1 MGKKLN
7 LKGIN
12 LKDKKYIFPLIVL
25 VLVIII
31 GWFVFEVVK
40 EVNKEKAN
48 QDEQVEVNE
57 IQSLPAGE
65 GGTIVSK
72 SDAMQNAFR
81 DEAEYTAM
89 QGLYDP
95 TIITSDTTIYTAEEI
110 AYLDSLERIAQAN
123 QADIDAINA
132 EITRSNQELSE
143 ARRGATSSYPAGGGH
158 FGSQETMQSPDQ
170 DLMSEM
176 IMYQKLING
185 EEILTPQEE
194 QARREEQIRLEERQ
208 RVLQELNA
216 QETKVVEKIDNIN
229 TSAFNTISPKKRS
242 DEKLDNTIKAMVDQT
257 TKVEQGSRIRFVL
270 LDDVRIDNH
279 IIKSGTHIYGVV
291 TGFEEQRIIADIKS
305 ILVNGE
311 YLKVDLSVLDVDG
324 LRGLYVPKSA
334 FRDATKAAAS
344 QAIQGGQMNINSTPD
359 NFVGMASQA
368 LQNAYQSVAQAVSS
382 NVTKSKATVKYNTI
396 VYLTN
401 AN

>member
-1 MGKKLN
+1 MGKKIN
-7 LKGIN
+7 LKGVN

-31 GWFVFEVVK
+31 GWFVFEVIK
-40 EVNKEKAN
+40 EVNKDN
-48 QDEQVEVNE
+48 PDQVEQGQVTE
-57 IQSLPAGE
+57 IQSLPTGE
-65 GGTIVSK
+65 GGNIVSK
-72 SDAMQNAFR
+72 SEAMQNAFS

-95 TIITSDTTIYTAEEI
+95 TIIASDTTIYTAEEI
-110 AYLDSLERIAQAN
+110 AYLDSLERIAQLN
-123 QADIDAINA
+123 QADIEALNA
-132 EITRSNQELSE
+132 EISRSNQELSE
-143 ARRGATSSYPAGGGH
+143 SRRNTGTVSPGGGH

-170 DLMSEM
+170 DLMNEM
-176 IMYQKLING
+176 LMYQKLING

-194 QARREEQIRLEERQ
+194 QARREEQIRLDERQ

-229 TSAFNTISPKKRS
+229 TSAFNTISPKKKS
-242 DEKLDNTIKAMVDQT
+242 ENKHYNTFKAMVDQT
-257 TKVEQGSRIRFVL
+257 TKVEQGSRIRFAL
-270 LDDVRIDNH
+270 LEDIKIDNH

-291 TGFEEQRIIADIKS
+291 TGFEEQRIIAEIKTVV
-305 ILVNGE
+305 INGE

-334 FRDATKAAAS
+334 FRDATKTAAS
-344 QAIQGGQMNINSTPD
+344 QAVQGGQMTINNSPD

-368 LQNAYQSVAQAVSS
+368 LQSAYQSVAQAVSS
-382 NVTKSKATVKYNTI
+382 NISKTKATVKYNTI